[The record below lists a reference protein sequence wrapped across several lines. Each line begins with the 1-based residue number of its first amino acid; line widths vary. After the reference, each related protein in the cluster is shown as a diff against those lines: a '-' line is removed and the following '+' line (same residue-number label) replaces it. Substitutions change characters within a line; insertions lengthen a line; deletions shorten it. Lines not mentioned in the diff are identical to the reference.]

1 MKYQLIKKVERTGHI
16 GDKVNY
22 VEWND
27 KGYLINVHEDIQV
40 GRSLVLDLGIAGM
53 YQWMTTPIVSIE
65 NTTPKS
71 ISFTTKNSQYK
82 LTWK

>member
-1 MKYQLIKKVERTGHI
+1 MKYKLIKKGERKGRTGTRVI
-16 GDKVNY
+16 Y
-22 VEWND
+22 IEW
-27 KGYLINVHEDIQV
+27 GEDGKYKESYNNIKI
-40 GRSLVLDLGIAGM
+40 GRSLLLDVGGWL
-53 YQWMTTPIVSIE
+53 TTPIVSIE